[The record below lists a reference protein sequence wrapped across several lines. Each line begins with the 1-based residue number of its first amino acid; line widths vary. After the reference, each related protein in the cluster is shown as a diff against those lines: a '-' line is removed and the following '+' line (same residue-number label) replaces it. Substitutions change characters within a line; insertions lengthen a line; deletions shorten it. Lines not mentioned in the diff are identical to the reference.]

1 MRSTKTPES
10 GFTLLETVVV
20 VAVVAIVGLGAVGA
34 VAAIGKNGEPQ
45 TNRNLALMVARN
57 ALERARVAAA
67 YLPIANGAAAS
78 ASVNAYA
85 QTGDATYV
93 LQAGTTSFS
102 AQVSVPSVTCGT
114 GAVARI
120 TVGVTTVVTPPPPGT
135 IGTTVAVTATYPP
148 AACAPSQTATVTLTD
163 VLPPPALAP
172 GTQVY
177 APLSG
182 EPADQ

>member
-1 MRSTKTPES
+1 MRSTKTAES
-10 GFTLLETVVV
+10 GFTLLETLVV

-67 YLPIANGAAAS
+67 YLPVANGAAAS
-78 ASVNAYA
+78 ASVNTYA

-93 LQAGTTSFS
+93 LQAGTTSFT
-102 AQVSVPSVTCGT
+102 AQVTVPMVTCGT
-114 GAVARI
+114 GTVSRI
-120 TVGVTTVVTPPPPGT
+120 AVGVTTVVTPPAPGT
-135 IGTTVAVTATYPP
+135 NGTSVAVTASYPP
-148 AACAPSQTATVTLTD
+148 SACAPSQTATVTLTET
-163 VLPPPALAP
+163 LAPPALAP
-172 GTQVY
+172 GTHVY

>member
-1 MRSTKTPES
+1 MRSTKTAES

-67 YLPIANGAAAS
+67 YLPLANSAAAS
-78 ASVNAYA
+78 SSVNAYA

-93 LQAGTTSFS
+93 LRAGTTSFT
-102 AQVSVPSVTCGT
+102 AQVTVPAVTCGT
-114 GAVARI
+114 SSVTRI
-120 TVGVTTVVTPPPPGT
+120 AIGVTAVVTPPAPGT
-135 IGTTVAVTATYPP
+135 NGTTIAIAATYPP
-148 AACAPSQTATVTLTD
+148 SACAPAQTASIALSETLA
-163 VLPPPALAP
+163 PPALAP

>member
-1 MRSTKTPES
+1 MRSTKTAEA

-20 VAVVAIVGLGAVGA
+20 VAVVAIVGLGAAGA

-102 AQVSVPSVTCGT
+102 ARVTVPAVTCGT
-114 GAVARI
+114 ANVTAI
-120 TVGVTTVVTPPPPGT
+120 AVGVTTVVTPPAPGAN
-135 IGTTVAVTATYPP
+135 GTSIAVTATYPP
-148 AACAPSQTATVTLTD
+148 SACAPSQTQTVTLSET
-163 VLPPPALAP
+163 LAPPALAP
-172 GTQVY
+172 GTHVY

>member
-1 MRSTKTPES
+1 MRSTKTAEA

-20 VAVVAIVGLGAVGA
+20 VAVVAIVGLGAAGA

-67 YLPIANGAAAS
+67 YLPIATSAAAS
-78 ASVNAYA
+78 ANVNAYA

-93 LQAGTTSFS
+93 LHAGTTSFT
-102 AQVSVPSVTCGT
+102 AQVTVPAVTCGT
-114 GAVARI
+114 GSVTRI
-120 TVGVTTVVTPPPPGT
+120 AVGVTTVVTPPAPGT
-135 IGTTVAVTATYPP
+135 NGTAIAITATYPP
-148 AACAPSQTATVTLTD
+148 AACAPAQTASVSLAETLA
-163 VLPPPALAP
+163 PPALAP

>member
-1 MRSTKTPES
+1 MRSTKTAEA

-34 VAAIGKNGEPQ
+34 VAALGKNGEPQ

-67 YLPIANGAAAS
+67 YLPIANTSAAS

-85 QTGDATYV
+85 QAGDATYV
-93 LQAGTTSFS
+93 LQAGTTSFTS
-102 AQVSVPSVTCGT
+102 QVSVPAVTCGA
-114 GAVARI
+114 GEVARI
-120 TVGVTTVVTPPPPGT
+120 AVGVTTVVTPPAPGAN
-135 IGTTVAVTATYPP
+135 GTSVAVTATYPP
-148 AACAPSQTATVTLTD
+148 SACAPTQTATITLNET
-163 VLPPPALAP
+163 LAPPALAP
-172 GTQVY
+172 GTHVY

-182 EPADQ
+182 EPAEQ

>member
-1 MRSTKTPES
+1 MRSTKTAES

-67 YLPIANGAAAS
+67 YLPIATSPAAS

-93 LQAGTTSFS
+93 LQAGTTSFT
-102 AQVSVPSVTCGT
+102 ARVSVPAVTCGT
-114 GAVARI
+114 GDVTRI
-120 TVGVTTVVTPPPPGT
+120 AVGVMTVVTPPAPGT
-135 IGTTVAVTATYPP
+135 NGTSVAVTATYPP
-148 AACAPSQTATVTLTD
+148 SACAAAQTATLTLSET
-163 VLPPPALAP
+163 LAPPALAP
-172 GTQVY
+172 GTQIY
-177 APLSG
+177 TPLFG

>member
-1 MRSTKTPES
+1 MRSTRTTES

-45 TNRNLALMVARN
+45 TNRNLALMVARS

-67 YLPIANGAAAS
+67 YLPVASGAAAS
-78 ASVNAYA
+78 ARVSAYA

-93 LQAGTTSFS
+93 LQPGTTSFR
-102 AQVSVPSVTCGT
+102 AQVTVPALTCGT
-114 GAVARI
+114 GSVTRI
-120 TVGVTTVVTPPPPGT
+120 AVGVTTVVTPPAPGT
-135 IGTTVAVTATYPP
+135 NGTAVAVTATYPP
-148 AACAPSQTATVTLTD
+148 SACAPTQTASVTLTET
-163 VLPPPALAP
+163 LAPPALAP